1 MSLFLQTLVVRGVLS
16 GEQAPRLE
24 EFHMKKILIQYGICA
39 LAVALMGPLAQAQP
53 AGIQAAFGKDA
64 GTLSDKFTGLARVM
78 SGKYDWKPG
87 QGVRSV
93 GDVFQPDRYGEPHAR
108 RRAFG
113 HTEYGG
119 KARAHHRSGEIAG
132 SSEGFLRRSAKSD
145 YGTFRQ
151 RPAGAGETVRKRHD
165 EAGRADVS
173 SRRSTR
179 ASGAVDR
186 VRAQQR
192 RGAALV

>member
-1 MSLFLQTLVVRGVLS
+1 
-16 GEQAPRLE
+16 
-24 EFHMKKILIQYGICA
+24 
-39 LAVALMGPLAQAQP
+39 
-53 AGIQAAFGKDA
+53 
-64 GTLSDKFTGLARVM
+64 M

-93 GDVFQPDRYGEPHAR
+93 GDVFNLIVRRTAAR

-119 KARAHHRSGEIAG
+119 KARAHHRSGENAG
-132 SSEGFLRRSAKSD
+132 SSEGFLRQSAKSD

-165 EAGRADVS
+165 EAGALMLILEDQHEHL
-173 SRRSTR
+173 
-179 ASGAVDR
+179 GIDR

-192 RGAALV
+192 RGSALV